1 MKLKKSV
8 AISENGFVFNA
19 SRGDSFSTNPTG
31 TQILD
36 WLRTGKSDTEI
47 KAQLLDQYDIGEA
60 TCEKDLYDFLNVLKQ
75 HNLLDA

>member
-19 SRGDSFSTNPTG
+19 SRGDSFSTNPAG

-36 WLRTGKSDTEI
+36 WLRDGKTDKDMMGLLLEKYEI
-47 KAQLLDQYDIGEA
+47 DEA
-60 TCEKDLYDFLNVLKQ
+60 TCEKDLYDFINMLKQ
-75 HNLLDA
+75 QNLVEA

>member
-19 SRGDSFSTNPTG
+19 SRGDSFSTNPSG

-36 WLRTGKSDTEI
+36 WLRLGKTDGEMKALLLAQYEI
-47 KAQLLDQYDIGEA
+47 DEA
-60 TCEKDLYDFLNVLKQ
+60 TCE
-75 HNLLDA
+75 

>member
-31 TQILD
+31 TQILN
-36 WLRTGKSDTEI
+36 WLREGQTEI
-47 KAQLLDQYDIGEA
+47 NMKALLLEKYEIDEA
-60 TCEKDLYDFLNVLKQ
+60 TCEKDLYDFIKMLNQ
-75 HNLLDA
+75 QNLIEA